1 MSYFVR
7 KESECMH
14 KKQTMDFETRE
25 VLCGFCGKVLNRK
38 DRRGKK

>member
-1 MSYFVR
+1 MKKNTDY
-7 KESECMH
+7 CLH
-14 KKQTMDFETRE
+14 KKQTVDFETRE